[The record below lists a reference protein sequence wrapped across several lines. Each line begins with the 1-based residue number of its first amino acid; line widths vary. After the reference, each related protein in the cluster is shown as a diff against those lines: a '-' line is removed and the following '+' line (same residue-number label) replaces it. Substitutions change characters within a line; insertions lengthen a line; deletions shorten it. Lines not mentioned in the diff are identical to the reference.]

1 MHHQARFKRVGLAA
15 IPLALFLQANAAQ
28 AVTYAVSHTSVS
40 NFGMSFVN
48 PATGVL
54 NGFTFSTDV
63 AAHGNGS
70 VGNYGGT
77 DAAAA
82 CLGADCATWNNSF
95 TAHGP
100 GGGDFAYGDAKISNS
115 GISSGSGAAASIGE
129 IAAGQAGFA
138 SGSNSMIGT
147 LVINSPGAVAFS
159 FNAIPYLSIT
169 PGIATSFASF
179 TITLTNSLG
188 AQVFSWA
195 PDGSLGSGI
204 SGGTESQDGV
214 NLNLGITP
222 GVTYNPGSGSF
233 AAQTG
238 SLASGFYSLN
248 ISMTN
253 QVSAVPEAHTVS
265 MMLAGLG
272 LVGYVASRRQ
282 RRAV

>member
-15 IPLALFLQANAAQ
+15 VSLAFFLQANAAQ

-40 NFGMSFVN
+40 SFGMSFVN
-48 PATGVL
+48 PATGAL
-54 NGFTFSTDV
+54 NGFSFSTDV
-63 AAHGNGS
+63 AAQGASS
-70 VGNYGGT
+70 VANFGAT
-77 DAAAA
+77 DAAGA
-82 CLGADCATWNNSF
+82 CLGPDCTGWTNSF
-95 TAHGP
+95 VSHGA
-100 GGGDFAYGDAKISNS
+100 GSGNFAYGDAQISNS
-115 GISSGSGAAASIGE
+115 GISSGVGAASAIGE

-159 FNAIPYLSIT
+159 FNATPYLTIT
-169 PGIATSFASF
+169 SGVATSFASL
-179 TITLTNSLG
+179 TITLTNNLG
-188 AQVFSWA
+188 QQVFSWA
-195 PDGSLGSGI
+195 PDGSVGTGI

-222 GVTYNPGSGSF
+222 GVTFNPGSGAF

-238 SLASGFYSLN
+238 SLTSGVYSLN

-253 QVSAVPEAHTVS
+253 QVSAVPEAHTLS

-272 LVGYVASRRQ
+272 LVGFVASRRQ

>member
-1 MHHQARFKRVGLAA
+1 MHHQAKFQRIGLAA
-15 IPLALFLQANAAQ
+15 IPLALFLQVNPAQ

-40 NFGMSFVN
+40 NFGMTFVN
-48 PATGVL
+48 PAMGVL

-63 AAHGNGS
+63 AAQGNNS
-70 VGNYGGT
+70 VANIGTT

-82 CLGADCATWNNSF
+82 CLGADCTNWNNSF

-100 GGGDFAYGDAKISNS
+100 GGGNFAYGDAQISNA
-115 GISSGSGAAASIGE
+115 GISSGSGAASSIGE

-147 LVINSPGAVAFS
+147 LIINSPGSIALS
-159 FNAIPYLSIT
+159 FNALPYLAIT

-179 TITLTNSLG
+179 TITLTNNLG

-195 PDGSLGSGI
+195 PDGSVGTGI

-222 GVTYNPGSGSF
+222 GVAYNPGSGSF

-238 SLASGFYSLN
+238 ALTAGLYSLN